1 MSMKDYTTRHPLS
14 FLEKDVYICDNKYD
28 ESTHKFSKLSESRL
42 YLSVSF
48 YNVSLSVSFYN
59 VSLSVSLCDVSLG
72 LSLWNFKC

>member
-42 YLSVSF
+42 YLSVSLC
-48 YNVSLSVSFYN
+48 NVLLSVSLWN
-59 VSLSVSLCDVSLG
+59 VLLSVSLCNVL
-72 LSLWNFKC
+72 LKCEFVEF